1 LEGDIG
7 AGIVPDV
14 EIKRKMK
21 FSGKVVK
28 MSLAGAVIDLGVT
41 QPAVLHISQLPAE
54 TKTAATRRVDDILE
68 IGESIEVWVR
78 RVQDDHIEVTMI
90 KPLDLEWREIK
101 KGMVVKGKVVRLEK
115 FGAFVEIGAER
126 PGLIHISELAHG
138 YVREPSE
145 VVKEGEEVE
154 AEVIEIHRRKKQI
167 KLSMKA
173 LQPELVKEETDKYNI
188 TPNHKDKPKPKRKS
202 RKQRQRSNVDGKFLA
217 NLEGSTGPK
226 EESEPTAMEIA
237 FRTAMDRAKSQKQET
252 KSRKTKTSD
261 GEQDDILTRTLEQK
275 VSS

>member
-1 LEGDIG
+1 MS
-7 AGIVPDV
+7 DV

-21 FSGKVVK
+21 LSGKVVK
-28 MSLAGAVIDLGVT
+28 MSLAGAVIDLGVK
-41 QPAVLHISQLPAE
+41 QPAVLHISQLPVE
-54 TKTAATRRVDDILE
+54 TRTTATRRVDDILE

-78 RVQDDHIEVTMI
+78 RVRDDHIEVTMV

-145 VVKEGEEVE
+145 VVKEGEEIE

-173 LQPELVKEETDKYNI
+173 LQPEMVKEETDKYNI
-188 TPNHKDKPKPKRKS
+188 TPNLKDKTKS
-202 RKQRQRSNVDGKFLA
+202 RKKSRKPRQRSNVDGKFLA
-217 NLEGSTGPK
+217 NLEGSSGPTEK
-226 EESEPTAMEIA
+226 SEPTAMEIA
-237 FRTAMDRAKSQKQET
+237 FREAMDRAKSHKQGT
-252 KSRKTKTSD
+252 KARKSQAIDEK
-261 GEQDDILTRTLEQK
+261 QDDILTRTLEQK
-275 VSS
+275 LSS